1 MTSRYFTLDQANKT
15 LPLVRRVVADVVEE
29 YRKWKDVVF
38 RYELLAAGSKADEGE
53 SPEQVTLRHQVDESA
68 QKINGFLDELGRIGC
83 VFKGF
88 EEGLVDFPHQMDGR
102 EVYLC
107 WKLGED
113 QVEHWHD
120 VESGFAGRQEIQ
132 ADRRIS
138 G

>member
-1 MTSRYFTLDQANKT
+1 MANRYFTLDQANRT

-29 YRKWKDVVF
+29 YRRWKDYVF
-38 RYELLAAGSKADEGE
+38 KYELLAAGSKADEGE
-53 SPEQVTLRHQVDESA
+53 SPEQVALRQQVDESA
-68 QKINGFLDELGRIGC
+68 HRINAYLEELGRIGC

-120 VESGFAGRQEIQ
+120 VETGFAGRQGIQ
-132 ADRRIS
+132 ADGRI
-138 G
+138 GG

>member
-1 MTSRYFTLDQANKT
+1 MTTKFFTLDQANRT
-15 LPLVRRVVADVVEE
+15 LPLVRRVVADVVDE

-53 SPEQVTLRHQVDESA
+53 TAEQVSLRQQVDESA
-68 QKINGFLDELGRIGC
+68 QKINGFLEELSRIGC

-107 WKLGED
+107 WRLGED
-113 QVEHWHD
+113 QIEHWHD
-120 VESGFAGRQEIQ
+120 VESGFAGRQEL
-132 ADRRIS
+132 
-138 G
+138 